1 MGLDNGISVR
11 RNSPAFERNYKWFS
25 NFEEE
30 WSKTHEYD
38 IDICYWRKCYNIR
51 NAIFD
56 KIESVSDN
64 DISANLTVEDIDI
77 IIEILAFYDE
87 DSWENGGRGGSIWE
101 WEVIQPI
108 LCKQCAAL
116 MELHDLM
123 IADPEIEVYFYDS
136 Y

>member
-11 RNSPAFERNYKWFS
+11 RKSSAFERNYKWFS

-30 WSKTHEYD
+30 WSKTHGYD

-56 KIESVSDN
+56 KIEGAN
-64 DISANLTVEDIDI
+64 NNNISTNLTVEDIDT
-77 IIEILAFYDE
+77 IIEILASYDE
-87 DSWENGGRGGSIWE
+87 DSWDGSTWE
-101 WEVIQPI
+101 WKEIQPI
-108 LCKQCAAL
+108 LCEQCAAL